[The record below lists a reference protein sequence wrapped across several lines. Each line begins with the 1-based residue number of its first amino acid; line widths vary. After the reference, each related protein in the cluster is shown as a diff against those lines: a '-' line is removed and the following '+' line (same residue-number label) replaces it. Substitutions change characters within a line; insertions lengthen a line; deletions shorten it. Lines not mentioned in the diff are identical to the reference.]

1 MNEEIQFDK
10 RSECSAYVTV
20 NGKTI
25 YIEDS
30 SATEGLFIHAWREG
44 EVGSGL
50 LDEDIKLYENG
61 GIYTEAK

>member
-1 MNEEIQFDK
+1 MSKEIEFDK

-30 SATEGLFIHAWREG
+30 PTTGGLYIRTWESNEGI
-44 EVGSGL
+44 VGDAVS
-50 LDEDIKLYENG
+50 LYPAG
-61 GIYTEAK
+61 AGIYTERI

>member
-1 MNEEIQFDK
+1 MSKKIKFDK

-44 EVGSGL
+44 EAGSGL
-50 LDEDIKLYENG
+50 LDEDIKLYEND
-61 GIYTEAK
+61 GICTESK

>member
-1 MNEEIQFDK
+1 MSEQIQFDK

-30 SATEGLFIHAWREG
+30 PATEGLYVLAWQGDEEIIELHPTG
-44 EVGSGL
+44 AGS
-50 LDEDIKLYENG
+50 YS
-61 GIYTEAK
+61 EAE